1 MADPNF
7 FTPAGHLWEIKEREN
22 LSFCYFLSHD
32 LVQTKAILLFSHTV
46 HVRGSKLQNYFA
58 KIPEDNVE
66 WTIEPQHADHTPQ
79 AVQGLMG
86 DIL

>member
-22 LSFCYFLSHD
+22 LSFCYFSSHN
-32 LVQTKAILLFSHTV
+32 LAQTKAILLFLHTV
-46 HVRGSKLQNYFA
+46 HVRGSKLQNCFA
-58 KIPEDNVE
+58 KIPEDDVE
-66 WTIEPQHADHTPQ
+66 STIEPQHADHTLR
-79 AVQGLMG
+79 AVRGLMG

>member
-1 MADPNF
+1 MTDPNF

-32 LVQTKAILLFSHTV
+32 LAQTKAILLFLHTV
-46 HVRGSKLQNYFA
+46 HVRGSKLQTCFA
-58 KIPEDNVE
+58 KIPEDYIE
-66 WTIEPQHADHTPQ
+66 STIEPQHADHTPR
-79 AVQGLMG
+79 AVRGLMG